1 MNTLLLIILFIPLVE
16 IYLFIQIGGQIG
28 AFNTILVILL
38 TAVVGVYF
46 ARLQGLN
53 TLKSG
58 ITQLYRNQIPIY
70 EMMSGAALAFAA
82 LLLIIPGFLTDFI
95 GFLFLIPFTRRML
108 AGVETSIELDLPFHL
123 AERKERIAFAKAALD
138 NPTVS
143 PAEGLRQVLEAFNV
157 EAEYGLSLIH
167 I

>member
-1 MNTLLLIILFIPLVE
+1 MNTLLLIILFIPLIE

-28 AFNTILVILL
+28 AFNTILFILL

-70 EMMSGAALAFAA
+70 EMMSGAALALAA
-82 LLLIIPGFLTDFI
+82 LLLITPGFATDLI
-95 GFLFLIPFTRRML
+95 GFLLIFPITRNIFFKYL
-108 AGVETSIELDLPFHL
+108 SKKYTKQKSTNEKSKDDLIEGEYED
-123 AERKERIAFAKAALD
+123 KD
-138 NPTVS
+138 N
-143 PAEGLRQVLEAFNV
+143 
-157 EAEYGLSLIH
+157 
-167 I
+167 

>member
-1 MNTLLLIILFIPLVE
+1 MNTLLLIILFVPLIE

-58 ITQLYRNQIPIY
+58 ITQLYRNQMPIY
-70 EMMSGAALAFAA
+70 EMMSGAALALAA
-82 LLLIIPGFLTDFI
+82 LLLIIPGFATDLI
-95 GFLFLIPFTRRML
+95 GFLLIFPVTRNIFFNYL
-108 AGVETSIELDLPFHL
+108 SKKYTKQKSTNKKAKDDLIED
-123 AERKERIAFAKAALD
+123 
-138 NPTVS
+138 
-143 PAEGLRQVLEAFNV
+143 
-157 EAEYGLSLIH
+157 EYEDKDK
-167 I
+167 

>member
-1 MNTLLLIILFIPLVE
+1 MNTLLLIILLVPLIE

-58 ITQLYRNQIPIY
+58 ITQLYRNQMPIY
-70 EMMSGAALAFAA
+70 EMMSGAALALAA
-82 LLLIIPGFLTDFI
+82 LLLIIPGFATDLI
-95 GFLFLIPFTRRML
+95 GFLLIIPVTRNIFFRYL
-108 AGVETSIELDLPFHL
+108 SKKYTKKKTANEKAKDNLIEGEYED
-123 AERKERIAFAKAALD
+123 KD
-138 NPTVS
+138 N
-143 PAEGLRQVLEAFNV
+143 
-157 EAEYGLSLIH
+157 
-167 I
+167 

>member
-1 MNTLLLIILFIPLVE
+1 MNTLLLIILFVPLIE

-58 ITQLYRNQIPIY
+58 ITQLYRNQMPIY
-70 EMMSGAALAFAA
+70 EMMSGAALALAA
-82 LLLIIPGFLTDFI
+82 LLLIIPGFATDLI
-95 GFLFLIPFTRRML
+95 GFLLIFPVTRNIFFNYL
-108 AGVETSIELDLPFHL
+108 SKKYTKQKSTNKKAKDDLIE
-123 AERKERIAFAKAALD
+123 
-138 NPTVS
+138 
-143 PAEGLRQVLEAFNV
+143 G
-157 EAEYGLSLIH
+157 EYEDKDK
-167 I
+167 

>member
-1 MNTLLLIILFIPLVE
+1 MNTLLLIILLVPLIE

-46 ARLQGLN
+46 ARLQSLN

-70 EMMSGAALAFAA
+70 EMMSGAALALAA
-82 LLLIIPGFLTDFI
+82 LLLIIPGFATDLI
-95 GFLFLIPFTRRML
+95 GFLLIIPLTRNIFFEYLSKKFTKQKSANKKTKDDL
-108 AGVETSIELDLPFHL
+108 IEGEYED
-123 AERKERIAFAKAALD
+123 KD
-138 NPTVS
+138 N
-143 PAEGLRQVLEAFNV
+143 
-157 EAEYGLSLIH
+157 
-167 I
+167 